1 MSISS
6 LADPAIM
13 GRYLSVVKG
22 GAMIGSLP
30 DLKEQVQ
37 SQAATIAALQKE
49 VADLRVTVARLEQI
63 VLAQGTPASN
73 NKHKHENR
81 GPSFL

>member
-13 GRYLSVVKG
+13 SRYLSVVKG
-22 GAMIGSLP
+22 GTMIGRLP
-30 DLKEQVQ
+30 ELQTTVQ
-37 SQAATIAALQKE
+37 AQAATIQSLQKE
-49 VADLRVTVARLEQI
+49 VADLRVTVARLEQL
-63 VLAQGTPASN
+63 VLAHGQPISN

-81 GPSFL
+81 MPSFL

>member
-13 GRYLSVVKG
+13 SRYLSVVKG
-22 GAMIGSLP
+22 GTMIGRLP
-30 DLKEQVQ
+30 DLQEQVQ
-37 SQAATIAALQKE
+37 SQAATIADLQKE

-63 VLAQGTPASN
+63 VLAAGRPTSN
-73 NKHKHENR
+73 NKQTADNR
-81 GPSFL
+81 LPSFL

>member
-13 GRYLSVVKG
+13 SRYLSVVKG
-22 GAMIGSLP
+22 GTMIGRLP
-30 DLKEQVQ
+30 DLQEQVQ
-37 SQAATIAALQKE
+37 SQAATIVALQKE

-63 VLAQGTPASN
+63 VLRPASN
-73 NKHKHENR
+73 NKNANDQR
-81 GPSFL
+81 MPSFL